1 MNWEEIEK
9 LMKKLKEYPVGRET
23 SYVFGSGNDPVSLA
37 QRITDIERAMSIIL
51 RQVDLIMRTIHFVAD
66 EYNDKTMKELSEK
79 LKEFK

>member
-9 LMKKLKEYPVGRET
+9 LMKKLKEYPIGRET
-23 SYVFGSGNDPVSLA
+23 SFVFGSGNDPVSLA